1 MEATRTT
8 DHSADAVW
16 QALANRI
23 WQDGGE
29 IHPSLELREQSPGH
43 RGVFCT
49 QPIGVGETLIRLPS
63 HLAVDGR
70 HFPRTYDSHAADNAA
85 VGDSTSKQL
94 PRAASPWLRC
104 LAAYYQAS
112 RRSEA
117 KPYLQSLPE
126 TYETAAAWKTDEI
139 DSFLAGTSTVGGSSI
154 GWQADRALV
163 EERYHGQIRPY
174 LVACQLLEGT
184 DPSDLS
190 AELEEFQR
198 ASQCLSTRGF
208 HLEKKEEDATF
219 NDYTGPFLLPAV
231 DLLNHAVGDKKC
243 TTLQRDV
250 EGNFSMQTERSITAG
265 EEVLHSY
272 GDSLTACQC
281 FQTFGFVPEAAMSN
295 VLQCHPSDPITPALL
310 TKVSVLEACWQVI
323 ESDLPGR
330 LGQIMQERNMEDEV
344 WTVSVDRRRTAD
356 FISDDILIVYQ
367 HPLSNE
373 VVTTACLPFLPICA
387 YREASQGLLGREIL
401 EDFFLGN
408 LVCTSLLRAIKA
420 KLDTYTPVYWHGA
433 RVDDDAVLLRD
444 LLASADGS
452 DATTH
457 QQGKHK
463 RRLMYG
469 LTLRLEEKACLRAL
483 QEEVRQTLHQ
493 MLSEEDYQG
502 LSSELEQVSKK
513 QRL

>member
-1 MEATRTT
+1 
-8 DHSADAVW
+8 
-16 QALANRI
+16 
-23 WQDGGE
+23 
-29 IHPSLELREQSPGH
+29 
-43 RGVFCT
+43 
-49 QPIGVGETLIRLPS
+49 
-63 HLAVDGR
+63 
-70 HFPRTYDSHAADNAA
+70 
-85 VGDSTSKQL
+85 
-94 PRAASPWLRC
+94 
-104 LAAYYQAS
+104 
-112 RRSEA
+112 
-117 KPYLQSLPE
+117 LQSLPE
-126 TYETAAAWKTDEI
+126 TYET
-139 DSFLAGTSTVGGSSI
+139 
-154 GWQADRALV
+154 V

-356 FISDDILIVYQ
+356 FISDDILIVYEQ
-367 HPLSNE
+367 PLSNE

-401 EDFFLGN
+401 EDF
-408 LVCTSLLRAIKA
+408 LRAIKA
-420 KLDTYTPVYWHGA
+420 KLDTYTPVHWHGA

-457 QQGKHK
+457 QQGEQK

-469 LTLRLEEKACLRAL
+469 LTLRLEEKACLWAL